1 MLRVAVRRM
10 ASRAGIANDD
20 LARKAMLE
28 PTTAAHVGAL
38 FRWIDEAVA
47 LVARV

>member
-20 LARKAMLE
+20 LASKAMLQ
-28 PTTAAHVGAL
+28 PTTAAHVGAEQY
-38 FRWIDEAVA
+38 FRDAEREA
-47 LVARV
+47 L